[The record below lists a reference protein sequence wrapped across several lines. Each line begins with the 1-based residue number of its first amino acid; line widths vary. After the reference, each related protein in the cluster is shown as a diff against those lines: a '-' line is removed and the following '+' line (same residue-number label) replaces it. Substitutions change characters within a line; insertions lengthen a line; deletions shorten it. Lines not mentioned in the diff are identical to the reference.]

1 MPVINLLS
9 CAEWTPSYGL
19 YPFYLYARPA
29 LYWYSIW
36 LYAILHLHSISCII
50 IVNPTPF
57 AGFPWN
63 VPTFPVTFGQGT
75 LPTGVV
81 LHSFE
86 HSSTRIPYPLL
97 RHDYTFLSKLG
108 LNSLFFFSNT
118 TCHLI
123 LFEVIKFI
131 IIVLLGIGD
140 TNWLTRRVWVEVKHW
155 LFVVIWVYWQLQLK
169 SYWGLLSSWLP

>member
-1 MPVINLLS
+1 MRVINLLS
-9 CAEWTPSYGL
+9 CAESTPSYGL
-19 YPFYLYARPA
+19 YPFCLCARLA
-29 LYWYSIW
+29 LYWYSKW
-36 LYAILHLHSISCII
+36 PYAIPRLRSISCII
-50 IVNPTPF
+50 IANPTPY

-63 VPTFPVTFGQGT
+63 VPTFHATFERGT

-81 LHSFE
+81 LHFCE
-86 HSSTRIPYPLL
+86 HSSTRIPFPLL
-97 RHDYTFLSKLG
+97 NHYYTFLSKLG

-131 IIVLLGIGD
+131 IIVLLDIGATD
-140 TNWLTRRVWVEVKHW
+140 CLTRRVWVKVKHW

-169 SYWGLLSSWLP
+169 SNWGLLCSLLP